1 MEIKINNVNHIYN
14 EFTPFAK
21 KALDNINLSLESEK
35 IIGII
40 GKAGSGKTTL
50 VELLNALIIPSYGN
64 VQVADFNIQKNMRLD
79 NINKLRRKIGLVF
92 QFPEDQFFNPTVREE
107 VSFAL
112 KTFSY
117 KSDRLHKQVSESLKL
132 VGLDDNYLER
142 KVSSL
147 SGGEKRKVAIAS
159 VMVFNPKVLVLDE
172 PTVGLDY
179 KSQKK
184 LLHLLKKLR
193 NRYKKTV
200 IIVSHDVDMLNLIA
214 DDIIVMDKGK
224 VVASGTKREVFKN
237 TSLFE
242 KYGLNLPKIVEF
254 IGKVRKEK
262 GIKLGNHTD
271 VKDLIKDIY
280 RNV

>member
-1 MEIKINNVNHIYN
+1 MEIKIENVNHIYN
-14 EFTPFAK
+14 EFTPFAN
-21 KALDNINLSLESEK
+21 KALDNVNLKIEGEK

-40 GKAGSGKTTL
+40 GKTGSGKTTL

-64 VQVADFNIQKNMRLD
+64 VKVADFNIQKNMKLD
-79 NINKLRRKIGLVF
+79 NINKLRRTVGLVF
-92 QFPEDQFFNPTVREE
+92 QFPEEQFFNPTVREE

-112 KTFSY
+112 KYFGY
-117 KSDRLHKQVSESLKL
+117 KSERMHKQVSEALKI
-132 VGLDDNYLER
+132 VGLNDNYLESN
-142 KVSSL
+142 VFNL
-147 SGGEKRKVAIAS
+147 SGGEKKKVAIAS

-184 LLHLLKKLR
+184 LMQLIKRLR
-193 NRYKKTV
+193 DRYHKTI
-200 IIVSHDVDMLNLIA
+200 IIVSHDVDMLNIIA
-214 DDIIVMDKGK
+214 DDIVVLDKGK
-224 VVASGTKREVFKN
+224 VIASGTKNEVFKN

-242 KYGLNLPKIVEF
+242 KYGLKLPKIVEF
-254 IGKVRKEK
+254 IGKVRSEK
-262 GIKLGNHTD
+262 GIILGRHTD